1 MLPNHAIDSDTVRS
15 PLRAPCGARHRG
27 RLCPT
32 LFAMASLELKV
43 PPPAVALLF
52 GLFMWLASSL
62 VSPVEVPFTLRV
74 AVAVVLASVGVVFGL
89 AGIVSFRRARTT
101 INPTKPS
108 ATSSLV
114 TSGVFRFTRN
124 PMYLSL
130 LLYLLAW
137 VAYLSSWLA
146 FLFLPAF
153 VLYINQFQ
161 IKPEERAL
169 SSLFGPEYASYKGK
183 VRRWL

>member
-1 MLPNHAIDSDTVRS
+1 M
-15 PLRAPCGARHRG
+15 
-27 RLCPT
+27 PT
-32 LFAMASLELKV
+32 FVAMSSLELKV

-52 GLFMWLASSL
+52 GFLMWLASSL
-62 VSPVEVPFTLRV
+62 VAPVEVPFGSRV
-74 AVAVVLASVGVVFGL
+74 AVALVLASVGLVFGIS
-89 AGIVSFRRARTT
+89 GMVSFSRAKTT
-101 INPTKPS
+101 MNPTKPA

-114 TSGVFRFTRN
+114 TTGPFRFTRN

-137 VAYLSSWLA
+137 TAYLSNLLA
-146 FLFLPAF
+146 LLFLPVF

-161 IKPEERAL
+161 IKPEERVL
-169 SSLFGPEYASYKGK
+169 FSLFGPEYAAYKGR

>member
-1 MLPNHAIDSDTVRS
+1 MS
-15 PLRAPCGARHRG
+15 
-27 RLCPT
+27 
-32 LFAMASLELKV
+32 SLELKV
-43 PPPAVALLF
+43 PPPAVALLL
-52 GLFMWLASSL
+52 GVVMWLASSL
-62 VSPVEVPFTLRV
+62 VAPVEVPFVPRV
-74 AVAVVLASVGVVFGL
+74 AVALVLASVGLVVGL
-89 AGIVSFRRARTT
+89 AGMVSFWRAKTT
-101 INPTKPS
+101 INPTRPT

-114 TSGVFRFTRN
+114 TSGAFRFTRN

-137 VAYLSSWLA
+137 AVYLSNALA
-146 FLFLPAF
+146 LLFVPVF

-169 SSLFGPEYASYKGK
+169 SSLFGPEYAAYKGR

>member
-1 MLPNHAIDSDTVRS
+1 MSA
-15 PLRAPCGARHRG
+15 
-27 RLCPT
+27 
-32 LFAMASLELKV
+32 LELKV

-52 GLFMWLASSL
+52 GFLMWLASSL
-62 VSPVEVPFTLRV
+62 VAPVEVPFGARIAIAL
-74 AVAVVLASVGVVFGL
+74 VLASLGLVFGIS
-89 AGIVSFRRARTT
+89 GMVSFWRTKT
-101 INPTKPS
+101 TMNPTRPA

-114 TSGVFRFTRN
+114 TTGPFAFTRN

-137 VAYLSSWLA
+137 AVYLSNLLVL
-146 FLFLPAF
+146 LFLPVF

-161 IKPEERAL
+161 IKPEERVL
-169 SSLFGPEYASYKGK
+169 SSLFGPEYAAYKGR

>member
-1 MLPNHAIDSDTVRS
+1 MS
-15 PLRAPCGARHRG
+15 
-27 RLCPT
+27 
-32 LFAMASLELKV
+32 SLELKV
-43 PPPAVALLF
+43 PPPAVALLLGF
-52 GLFMWLASSL
+52 LMWLASSL
-62 VSPVEVPFTLRV
+62 VAPVEVPFGLRV
-74 AVAVVLASVGVVFGL
+74 AMAVVLASVGLVVGL
-89 AGIVSFRRARTT
+89 AGIVSFWRAKTT
-101 INPTKPS
+101 INPTKPT

-114 TSGVFRFTRN
+114 TSGAFRFTRN

-137 VAYLSSWLA
+137 AVYLSNLLA
-146 FLFLPAF
+146 LVFLPLF

-169 SSLFGPEYASYKGK
+169 STLFGSEYAAYKER

>member
-1 MLPNHAIDSDTVRS
+1 MS
-15 PLRAPCGARHRG
+15 
-27 RLCPT
+27 
-32 LFAMASLELKV
+32 SLELKV
-43 PPPAVALLF
+43 PPPVVALLL
-52 GLFMWLASSL
+52 GLLMWLASSL
-62 VSPVEVPFTLRV
+62 VAPVDVPFGPRAGLV
-74 AVAVVLASVGVVFGL
+74 IVLASVGLVVGV
-89 AGIVSFRRARTT
+89 AGMVSFWRAKTT
-101 INPTKPS
+101 INPTTPT
-108 ATSSLV
+108 ATSALV

-137 VAYLSSWLA
+137 AVYLSSLLA
-146 FLFLPAF
+146 LLFVPVF

-169 SSLFGPEYASYKGK
+169 SSLFGQDYAAYRER